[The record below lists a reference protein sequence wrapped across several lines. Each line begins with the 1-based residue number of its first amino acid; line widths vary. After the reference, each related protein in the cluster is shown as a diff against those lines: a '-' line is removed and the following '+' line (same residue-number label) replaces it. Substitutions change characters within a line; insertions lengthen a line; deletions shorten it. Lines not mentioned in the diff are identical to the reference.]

1 MIFKKGE
8 NSVGIVF
15 YFLEIRKVGRRNKS
29 GYQGKSQQ
37 IVAQR
42 LLSCLQHLV
51 TSKSSANDLS
61 LPIFEIT
68 IDPQEPFTAV
78 ESSYVIRK
86 TYLYP
91 CILEAVRNIAYPAW
105 IPA

>member
-1 MIFKKGE
+1 MK
-8 NSVGIVF
+8 
-15 YFLEIRKVGRRNKS
+15 NKS
-29 GYQGKSQQ
+29 GYQGDAQW

-42 LLSCLQHLV
+42 LLSHLHDLV
-51 TSKSSANDLS
+51 AIKSSANDLS

-86 TYLYP
+86 TYFYP

>member
-1 MIFKKGE
+1 MVAKKDKRQKE
-8 NSVGIVF
+8 
-15 YFLEIRKVGRRNKS
+15 KTKRNKQKKTNPET
-29 GYQGKSQQ
+29 GAEFQW

-42 LLSCLQHLV
+42 LLSHLHDLV
-51 TSKSSANDLS
+51 AIKSSANDLS